1 MKIAS
6 SSLQMAAAHAESY
19 QTTVRES
26 FEAWGPGRHVR
37 YDAESTQ
44 AGIRLDAG
52 AAVHISNAGRLAAAR
67 AAAASTA
74 PPEGA
79 AVSAEVGQ
87 TESTD
92 SPESSESSALTPKL
106 QLLRSVLEKLMG
118 ERFRVYGDRPQD
130 DLKSSAPAVDAVSRG
145 AAEGSASASSGVGL
159 RYDVERTVQESEL
172 MQFQAQGMVR
182 TADGRE
188 ISFSVQLHMERSF
201 VSTESLHVRMG
212 EQLKDPLILSY
223 PGHAVELTDTKF
235 SFDLDADGDQERISF
250 VKPGSGFL
258 VFDRNG
264 DGQVNDGR
272 ELFGTRSGDGFA
284 ELAELDGDGN
294 GWIDEN
300 DADFGRLRLW
310 TKDADGNDQ
319 LQDLLSANIGALS
332 TQRTATPFIFKDAN
346 NREQGVMRASSV
358 FLQED
363 GMGAGTVSQVDLVA

>member
-26 FEAWGPGRHVR
+26 FEAWGPGRRMR

-52 AAVHISNAGRLAAAR
+52 AAVQISNAGRLAAAR
-67 AAAASTA
+67 AAAASA
-74 PPEGA
+74 AQWESA
-79 AVSAEVGQ
+79 AVSAEVSH

-92 SPESSESSALTPKL
+92 SSESSESAALSPKL

-118 ERFRVYGDRPQD
+118 ERFCVYGDRPQD
-130 DLKSSAPAVDAVSRG
+130 ALKCSAPAVSADSRG
-145 AAEGSASASSGVGL
+145 AAEGSASGVGL

-188 ISFSVQLHMERSF
+188 INFSVQLQMERSF
-201 VSTESLHVRMG
+201 VSTESLQVRMG

-235 SFDLDADGDQERISF
+235 SFDLDADGKQERISF

-258 VFDRNG
+258 MFDRNA
-264 DGQVNDGR
+264 DGQVNDGS

-284 ELAELDGDGN
+284 ELAALDGDGN

-300 DADFGRLRLW
+300 DADFSRLRLW
-310 TKDADGNDQ
+310 TKDEAGQDR
-319 LQDLLSANIGALS
+319 LQDLLSANVGALS
-332 TQRTATPFIFKDAN
+332 TQRTATPFIFKDAS

-358 FLQED
+358 FVQED
-363 GMGAGTVSQVDLVA
+363 GMGAGTVSQVDLVV